1 MHCANQPVWTITNHH
16 SSKDG
21 KHQFVITKKR
31 ERNILLVFF
40 AVLLF
45 FGPGISQISLYEQRM
60 KLDQLRPQM
69 TELADSG
76 QDAAALWLV
85 QHFYAEEKGR
95 LPALVLKGLPEAIYT
110 KGRMEVIE
118 GDRAAGEALIAQAA
132 AQGFAP
138 AIQYTKTGD

>member
-1 MHCANQPVWTITNHH
+1 MHSANQPVFTIISHLDNGEIRT
-16 SSKDG
+16 
-21 KHQFVITKKR
+21 VITEKR
-31 ERNILLVFF
+31 SRNILL
-40 AVLLF
+40 ALLILVLFLV
-45 FGPGISQISLYEQRM
+45 GIKALSIYERHY
-60 KLDQLRPQM
+60 QLRPQM

-110 KGRMEVIE
+110 KGRMAVIE

-132 AQGFAP
+132 ALGFAP
-138 AIQYTKTGD
+138 AIQHEKRGSR

>member
-1 MHCANQPVWTITNHH
+1 MHSANQPVFTIISHLDNGEIRT
-16 SSKDG
+16 
-21 KHQFVITKKR
+21 VITEKR
-31 ERNILLVFF
+31 SRNILL
-40 AVLLF
+40 ALLILVLFLV
-45 FGPGISQISLYEQRM
+45 GIKALSIYERNY
-60 KLDQLRPQM
+60 QLRPQM

-110 KGRMEVIE
+110 KGRMAVIE

-138 AIQYTKTGD
+138 AIQYTKTGN